1 MSNNAR
7 REMIISLGIGL
18 NNKLLNVNDQI
29 RVMRKNK
36 LNFAE
41 LKEQRK
47 VCEKAVNKCAT
58 LLRKM
63 DGMLD
68 IELDTDIENLKQ
80 LRLSM

>member
-7 REMIISLGIGL
+7 REIIITLGIGL
-18 NNKLLNVNDQI
+18 NNKLLMVNDQI
-29 RVMRKNK
+29 RTCRKNK
-36 LNFAE
+36 IQFVE

-47 VCEKAVNKCAT
+47 ICEKAVNKCAT

-63 DGMLD
+63 DEMLD
-68 IELDTDIENLKQ
+68 MELDNDIRILSE